1 VGILGI
7 VSAGKRM
14 TFNAQFASNAS
25 DSTGNYT
32 TSIVNSVTFSAGNA
46 VWGSQSPPAYIVTN
60 EEGFLFNKKLTVT
73 TEVNVAPTGLGQ
85 PIWAIVNPALDRYI
99 RLTCIT
105 LGTGT
110 FAVSVNGNSLVTT
123 ADVYP
128 AGTTYLVKVEVY
140 LNGLVKIYVNGIL
153 AGTGT
158 VPVFTPSGGQ
168 LYIGYSPTATLLGL
182 QGSMNYLTVE
192 EG

>member
-1 VGILGI
+1 MRILGI
-7 VSAGKRM
+7 VSVGKRM

-32 TSIVNSVTFSAGNA
+32 TSIVNSVTFSGGNA

-60 EEGFLFNKKLTVT
+60 GEGFLLNKKLTVT

-85 PIWAIVNPALDRYI
+85 PIWTIVNTALDSYI
-99 RLTCIT
+99 RLICIT
-105 LGTGT
+105 VGVGQ
-110 FAVSVNGNSLVTT
+110 FAVGVNGQNIGT
-123 ADVYP
+123 ADTYP
-128 AGTTYLVKVEVY
+128 AGTTHLVKVELY
-140 LNGLVKIYVNGIL
+140 LNGLVNIYVNGSL
-153 AGTGT
+153 AASGT
-158 VPVFTPSGGQ
+158 VPVFTPTSRK
-168 LYIGYSPTATLLGL
+168 LYIGYSPTFTLFGF